1 MSTHCGPNR
10 RSFDGNRGTAILFA
24 VLLPVPL
31 KHSAKAQNTAV
42 ETSTRFAD
50 TLRLTTAKGAG
61 VPLHVE
67 FKEWNVSRSAGG
79 TELPQQGFYIAH
91 LASGEVVTEIGGKSE
106 TRHPGDFWIVDKG
119 ARMLVRIKA
128 PREAAILQT
137 LAVSPSR

>member
-1 MSTHCGPNR
+1 MANAGESVTR
-10 RSFDGNRGTAILFA
+10 VKAAILFA
-24 VLLPVPL
+24 VLVAIPP
-31 KHSAKAQNTAV
+31 KHLAQSQNTQIEA
-42 ETSTRFAD
+42 STRFSD
-50 TLRLTTAKGAG
+50 TLRLTTPKGAG

-67 FKEWNVSRSAGG
+67 FKEWNVTRSAGG
-79 TELPQQGFYIAH
+79 TELPVQGFYIAH

-106 TRHPGDFWIVDKG
+106 TRHPGDYWTVDKG